1 MVSRTCNVQLPSN
14 VDQEYT
20 TADLEVNVS
29 RGLIP
34 GASMFRLS
42 VKLLNILHGILETIY
57 LNFQSQPTEK
67 PSSRNVE
74 LIRKILNLNHQ
85 LDEFLTSMP
94 ERLSIFITLAAWSGR
109 GSVREFSMHEQAL
122 ITRSVLTLS
131 SEDRSL
137 FSSPEMLNLLTTSR
151 FLYARIMLLRPLMLV
166 IGSSNR
172 YSSVHL
178 EVAVSRECCSLCLIS
193 AELLVL
199 NLHQGGSTSHRL
211 ADWHTTYRKLYTY
224 GPCSIL
230 EPC

>member
-1 MVSRTCNVQLPSN
+1 
-14 VDQEYT
+14 
-20 TADLEVNVS
+20 
-29 RGLIP
+29 
-34 GASMFRLS
+34 MFRLS

-94 ERLSIFITLAAWSGR
+94 ERLSIFITLAASSGR

-137 FSSPEMLNLLTTSR
+137 FSSPENAQSPNDVKIPLCPDNALTTID
-151 FLYARIMLLRPLMLV
+151 A
-166 IGSSNR
+166 
-172 YSSVHL
+172 
-178 EVAVSRECCSLCLIS
+178 
-193 AELLVL
+193 
-199 NLHQGGSTSHRL
+199 SH
-211 ADWHTTYRKLYTY
+211 WQ
-224 GPCSIL
+224 
-230 EPC
+230 